1 MLSAPSDMGALS
13 AWMRHVSTFFMSCRF
28 IQFLRMLPMQL
39 RPPTDSEAIIA
50 NARSIG
56 PIIEE
61 EADKFAKERR
71 LTDDVVALM
80 RRAGLFRIAFPKAW
94 GGPEMDIL
102 SQCEVMETLG
112 YHDASAAWVAM
123 ICSDSGHYAARIE
136 ETEARTLY
144 PSFDLL
150 TAGAIGPTG
159 EAHIVDD
166 GLKVSGRWPFGSGCL
181 HADRLVGGCVLF
193 ENGKPQMGAGGRP
206 EFRAVWLPKDKVQIH
221 DTWYTT
227 GLAGSGSNDYSVQDI
242 VVPLAHSFHP
252 FRIGTLIEPL
262 YRYHGFFFANLP
274 SVALGCA
281 RRMIDDFRDL
291 AQRKITPPA
300 LTPLKNEYR
309 AQVALAEANMRLA
322 AARAYQ
328 DSSLG
333 SVWQTLSKPETPTA
347 AQRAAVGMMAIYGLQ
362 EALKIGEIVCEAA
375 GTAALY
381 ASSPFERRRRDLITM
396 SNHIIGQRRTLQTM
410 GQLLFGE
417 DVMQV

>member
-1 MLSAPSDMGALS
+1 
-13 AWMRHVSTFFMSCRF
+13 V
-28 IQFLRMLPMQL
+28 QL
-39 RPPTDSEAIIA
+39 RPPTDTKAIIA

-56 PIIEE
+56 PVIED
-61 EADKFAKERR
+61 EAEAFAKERR
-71 LTDDVVALM
+71 LSDDAVVLM

-94 GGPEMDIL
+94 GGPEMNIL

-112 YHDASAAWVAM
+112 YYDASAAWVAM
-123 ICSDSGHYAARIE
+123 VCSDSGHYAARID
-136 ETEARTLY
+136 EADARALY
-144 PSFDLL
+144 PSIDLL

-159 EAHIVDD
+159 QAHIVDG
-166 GLKVSGRWPFGSGCL
+166 GLMVSGRWTFGSGCL
-181 HADRLVGGCVLF
+181 HADRLIGGCVLF
-193 ENGKPQMGAGGRP
+193 ENGQPQMGSDGRP
-206 EFRAVWLPKDKVQIH
+206 EIRAVWLPKDKVQIH

-227 GLAGSGSNDYSVQDI
+227 GLAGSGSNDYSVQD
-242 VVPLAHSFHP
+242 VPVPLAHSFHP
-252 FRIGTLIEPL
+252 FRIGKRIEPL

-291 AQRKITPPA
+291 AQYKITPPT

-309 AQVALAEANMRLA
+309 AQVALAEASMRWG

-333 SVWQTLSKPETPTA
+333 SVWHTLSSGAAPTA
-347 AQRAAVGMMAIYGLQ
+347 VQRAAVGMMCIHVLQ
-362 EALKIGEIVCEAA
+362 EALEVGEIVCEAA

-381 ASSPFERRRRDLITM
+381 ASSAFERRRRDLITM

>member
-1 MLSAPSDMGALS
+1 
-13 AWMRHVSTFFMSCRF
+13 
-28 IQFLRMLPMQL
+28 
-39 RPPTDSEAIIA
+39 
-50 NARSIG
+50 
-56 PIIEE
+56 
-61 EADKFAKERR
+61 
-71 LTDDVVALM
+71 
-80 RRAGLFRIAFPKAW
+80 
-94 GGPEMDIL
+94 
-102 SQCEVMETLG
+102 
-112 YHDASAAWVAM
+112 
-123 ICSDSGHYAARIE
+123 
-136 ETEARTLY
+136 
-144 PSFDLL
+144 
-150 TAGAIGPTG
+150 
-159 EAHIVDD
+159 
-166 GLKVSGRWPFGSGCL
+166 
-181 HADRLVGGCVLF
+181 
-193 ENGKPQMGAGGRP
+193 
-206 EFRAVWLPKDKVQIH
+206 VQIH

-252 FRIGTLIEPL
+252 FRIGTRIEPL

>member
-1 MLSAPSDMGALS
+1 
-13 AWMRHVSTFFMSCRF
+13 
-28 IQFLRMLPMQL
+28 MQL
-39 RPPTDSEAIIA
+39 RPPIDTEAIVA

-56 PIIEE
+56 PIIEA
-61 EADKFAKERR
+61 EADKFARERR
-71 LTDDVVALM
+71 LTDDIVALM
-80 RRAGLFRIAFPKAW
+80 RRAGLFRIAFPRAW

-102 SQCEVMETLG
+102 SQCEVMEALG

-123 ICSDSGHYAARIE
+123 IGSDSGHLAARID

-144 PSFDLL
+144 PSLDLL
-150 TAGAIGPTG
+150 TAGAVGPMG
-159 EAHIVDD
+159 QAHIVDG
-166 GLKVSGRWPFGSGCL
+166 GLKVSGRWSFGSGCL
-181 HADRLVGGCVLF
+181 HADRLIAGCIIF

-206 EFRAVWLPKDKVQIH
+206 EFRAFWLPKDKVQIH

-242 VVPLAHSFHP
+242 VVPWAHSFHP
-252 FRIGTLIEPL
+252 FRVGTRTEPL
-262 YRYHGFFFANLP
+262 YRYHGFFFANGP

-300 LTPLKNEYR
+300 TKPLKNEYR
-309 AQVALAEANMRLA
+309 AQVALAEATMRLG

-328 DSSLG
+328 DSSLR
-333 SVWQTLSKPETPTA
+333 SVWQTLVSGETPTA
-347 AQRAAVGMMAIYGLQ
+347 AQRAAIGMMAIHGFQ
-362 EALKIGEIVCEAA
+362 EALKVGEIVCEAA

-417 DVMQV
+417 EVMQV